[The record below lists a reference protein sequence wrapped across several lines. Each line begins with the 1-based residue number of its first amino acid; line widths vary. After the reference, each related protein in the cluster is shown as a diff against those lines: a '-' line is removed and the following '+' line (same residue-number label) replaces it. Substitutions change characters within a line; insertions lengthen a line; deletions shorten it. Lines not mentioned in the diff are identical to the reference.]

1 MRQPHAKK
9 CAQVIGAEVV
19 IFIGFHVGDQS
30 GFFHRR
36 SVGAGEFLGC
46 DGGMADS
53 RVLAERCLDLGELD
67 AKTTDANAAVPP
79 SCPFDV
85 AIRQISAELP
95 GAV

>member
-1 MRQPHAKK
+1 MRQPHAEKRT
-9 CAQVIGAEVV
+9 QVVSPKII
-19 IFIGFHVGDQS
+19 IFIAFHVGDQS

-36 SVGAGEFLGC
+36 SVAAGEFLGC